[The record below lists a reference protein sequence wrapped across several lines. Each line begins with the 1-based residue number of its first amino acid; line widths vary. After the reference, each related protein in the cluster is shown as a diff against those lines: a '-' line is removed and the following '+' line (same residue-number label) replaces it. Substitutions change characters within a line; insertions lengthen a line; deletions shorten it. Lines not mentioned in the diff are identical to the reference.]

1 MSEHLGARVPDE
13 ISQAI
18 ESIANEFGISKSEL
32 IREVLRESILE
43 SDRVE
48 RLPEHLRAQ
57 LRREQRKQR
66 NQLEWQRIHFPSNC
80 KDRVVQAWKQG
91 DLNPDLNPGAL
102 SDLMEIYREDARDLF
117 RSEPER
123 LDTILEYLDRLEEST
138 REAEAASDL
147 DPLDPSEIYR
157 DFEGV
162 DRSRIGDSERS
173 ESSSGSSSEAA
184 RLQNRAQ
191 LLERVRAQIQ
201 HQEESKLIAVD
212 REAAVRA
219 VARQHDLEEELLRD
233 AASSEG
239 ILDD

>member
-18 ESIANEFGISKSEL
+18 ESIANEFGISKSEVL
-32 IREVLRESILE
+32 RELLRESILE

-80 KDRVVQAWKQG
+80 KDRVVRAWQQG

-117 RSEPER
+117 REEPER

-157 DFEGV
+157 EFEGV

-173 ESSSGSSSEAA
+173 ESSSDSPDSDSL
-184 RLQNRAQ
+184 RNRAQ
-191 LLERVRAQIQ
+191 LLERVRKQIQ